1 MLFVGKY
8 FSKALNFSF
17 RFALLFLSVLIN
29 SACQTTKPDPS
40 VPQLKTAAPAPPKFM
55 VSSANP
61 LAAQAGR
68 QILLSGGNAIDAA
81 IATQMVLTLV
91 EPQSSGIGGGAFLM
105 YFDSK
110 TGSIESYDGRETA
123 PSTASPDMFLNSEG
137 KPLDFFKVVVGGL
150 SVGTPG
156 LLRMLENVHKKH
168 GKLPWRQLFESAI
181 VLAREGFIVSNRLA
195 NLIAKDR
202 FLTKF
207 PETKKYFYRATGKP
221 RAKGE
226 RLKNPLLANT
236 LEKISIEGADYFYK
250 GELASEIA
258 KKVSANSG
266 RLSVSDLNNY
276 KAKKRPPV
284 CLPYRKWLV
293 CGMGP
298 PSSGGI
304 TTLQILGMLQRFN
317 LANLGAASVRALHL
331 ISEASALAF
340 ADRNTYI
347 ADSDFIPVPVGGM
360 LDPSYLQRRANQ
372 IPVFTAGG
380 KRYPGMPGP
389 VANLDLAPSLPSKGT
404 STSHISIVDSDG
416 NSISMTS
423 SIENAF
429 GSRLM
434 VGGFL
439 LNNQLT
445 DFSFMPT
452 RNGAPV
458 ANKIAPGKRPRSSM
472 APTLVFDG
480 SGKLV
485 MVIGTP
491 GGSRIIGYVVKTII
505 AVLDWKFPINK
516 AINLPNFTNR
526 NGGIELE
533 RGTQLETL
541 KIKLEAMGHQVK
553 LVKQN
558 SGLQGIFIENEILE
572 GGSDS
577 RREGVFVTNQ

>member
-105 YFDSK
+105 YFNSK
-110 TGSIESYDGRETA
+110 TGAIESYDGRETA

-137 KPLDFFKVVVGGL
+137 KPLDFFKAVVGGL

>member
-105 YFDSK
+105 YFNSK
-110 TGSIESYDGRETA
+110 TGAIESYDGRETA

>member
-105 YFDSK
+105 YFNSK
-110 TGSIESYDGRETA
+110 TGAIESYDGRETA

-137 KPLDFFKVVVGGL
+137 KPLDFFKAVVGGL

-389 VANLDLAPSLPSKGT
+389 VANLDLAPSLPSKGI

>member
-105 YFDSK
+105 YFNSK
-110 TGSIESYDGRETA
+110 TGAIESYDGRETA

-137 KPLDFFKVVVGGL
+137 KPLDFFKAVVGGL

-505 AVLDWKFPINK
+505 GVLDWKFPINK

>member
-105 YFDSK
+105 YFNSK
-110 TGSIESYDGRETA
+110 TGAIESYDGRETA

-137 KPLDFFKVVVGGL
+137 KPLDFFKAVVGGL

-526 NGGIELE
+526 NGAIELE

>member
-8 FSKALNFSF
+8 FSKTLNFSF

-105 YFDSK
+105 YFNSK
-110 TGSIESYDGRETA
+110 TGAIESYDGRETA

-137 KPLDFFKVVVGGL
+137 KPLDFFKAVVGGL